1 MRRFAVPLGL
11 AVVAATWALVVSVT
25 PASALDV
32 DGRWT
37 GTWSGPGVNL
47 IPREESVLLD
57 LTQNG
62 TRGIGRMVL
71 DGSGAAEVIP
81 VSIRLAGAAGT
92 NVVFEV
98 RGSQLLVKHA
108 QGGQLFT
115 IRFLVNGD
123 EMRGEIMKSDPPV
136 YLALT
141 RLKSVAA
148 PAPGGPPPSAQA
160 TLPPPDTS
168 EATKPTE
175 APEEPE
181 QQKVAAT
188 MPTPERPAPKDFAP
202 VADLKAIHFDFD
214 KSNIRA
220 EDASILD
227 TNAEWL
233 KAREDMLVIIEG
245 HCDER
250 GTNEHNLALGERR
263 AQAAMQYLVDKGIQA
278 GRISI
283 VSYGEERPLCT
294 DQTEQCW
301 SENRRAQFVIRPAE
315 GRL

>member
-1 MRRFAVPLGL
+1 
-11 AVVAATWALVVSVT
+11 
-25 PASALDV
+25 
-32 DGRWT
+32 
-37 GTWSGPGVNL
+37 
-47 IPREESVLLD
+47 
-57 LTQNG
+57 
-62 TRGIGRMVL
+62 
-71 DGSGAAEVIP
+71 

-115 IRFLVNGD
+115 VRFLVNG
-123 EMRGEIMKSDPPV
+123 EQMRGEIVKSDPPV

-148 PAPGGPPPSAQA
+148 PAPSA
-160 TLPPPDTS
+160 LPPDTTTP
-168 EATKPTE
+168 AV
-175 APEEPE
+175 APEEPEQPE

-188 MPTPERPAPKDFAP
+188 MPTPERPAPKDFGP
-202 VADLKAIHFDFD
+202 VAEVKAIHFDFD
-214 KSNIRA
+214 KSNIRP

-227 TNAEWL
+227 ANAEWL

-263 AQAAMQYLVDKGIQA
+263 AQAAMQYLVGKGIQA

-283 VSYGEERPLCT
+283 VSYGEERPLCS
-294 DQTEQCW
+294 DKTEQCW
-301 SENRRAQFVIRPAE
+301 SENRRAQFVIRPGE

>member
-37 GTWSGPGVNL
+37 GTWSGPGVSL
-47 IPREESVLLD
+47 IPREESVLLE

-62 TRGIGRMVL
+62 TRGIGRMVF

-98 RGSQLLVKHA
+98 RGSQLLVKNA

-115 IRFLVNGD
+115 VRFLVNGD
-123 EMRGEIMKSDPPV
+123 EMRGELVKSDPPV

-148 PAPGGPPPSAQA
+148 PAPSGPPASSQA
-160 TLPPPDTS
+160 TLTAPDTS
-168 EATKPTE
+168 EATKPVE

-181 QQKVAAT
+181 QQRVAAT
-188 MPTPERPAPKDFAP
+188 MPTPERPAPKDFGP
-202 VADLKAIHFDFD
+202 VPDLKAIHFDFD

-227 TNAEWL
+227 ANAEWL

-263 AQAAMQYLVDKGIQA
+263 AQATMQYLVGKGIQP

-283 VSYGEERPLCT
+283 VSYGEERPLCG
-294 DQTEQCW
+294 DKTEQCW
-301 SENRRAQFVIRPAE
+301 SENRRAQFVIRPGE

>member
-47 IPREESVLLD
+47 IPREESVLLE

-62 TRGIGRMVL
+62 TRGIGRMVF

-115 IRFLVNGD
+115 VRFLVNGD
-123 EMRGEIMKSDPPV
+123 EMRGEIVKSDPPV

-148 PAPGGPPPSAQA
+148 PAPGGPPPSSQA
-160 TLPPPDTS
+160 TLPAPDTS
-168 EATKPTE
+168 AE

-188 MPTPERPAPKDFAP
+188 MPMPERPAPKDFGAVP
-202 VADLKAIHFDFD
+202 ELKVIHFDFD

-227 TNAEWL
+227 ANAEWL
-233 KAREDMLVIIEG
+233 KARQDMLVIIEG

-263 AQAAMQYLVDKGIQA
+263 AQAAMQYLVGKGIQA

-283 VSYGEERPLCT
+283 VSYGEERPLCG
-294 DQTEQCW
+294 DKTEQCW
-301 SENRRAQFVIRPAE
+301 SENRRAQFVIRPGE

>member
-47 IPREESVLLD
+47 IPREESVLLE

-115 IRFLVNGD
+115 VRFLVNGD
-123 EMRGEIMKSDPPV
+123 QMRGEIVKSDPPV

-148 PAPGGPPPSAQA
+148 PAPSA
-160 TLPPPDTS
+160 LPPDTTTP
-168 EATKPTE
+168 AV
-175 APEEPE
+175 APEEPEQPE

-188 MPTPERPAPKDFAP
+188 MPTPERPAPKDFGP
-202 VADLKAIHFDFD
+202 VAEVKAIHFDFD
-214 KSNIRA
+214 KSNIRP

-227 TNAEWL
+227 ANAEWL

-263 AQAAMQYLVDKGIQA
+263 AQAAMQYLVGKGIQA

-283 VSYGEERPLCT
+283 VSYGEERPLCS
-294 DQTEQCW
+294 DKTEQCW
-301 SENRRAQFVIRPAE
+301 SENRRAQFVIRPGE